1 MDSDNFDLQ
10 LRRNFISREKIL
22 YKASNV
28 SVALDILMSN
38 NYIDKNTLVVF
49 DLDGTIFESN
59 ASGPNRPDVLLPEIR
74 DTFLQLYGRLRRIT
88 QLTAIITGRSEDK
101 RQITEASLRA
111 LELHFDNEM
120 IHFTSRG
127 KADILR
133 KILSGNKNI
142 HRVIYFDDFL
152 LHNGVYG
159 TIQPLLHTFRAV
171 KFIGIKV
178 CDCAEFGFDVEEQFT
193 EQNTADLETY
203 LFNEEEGTIKI
214 RFKQSVL
221 QAVATAPIS
230 GSHPIAAATGQ
241 VPAAIQ
247 FNSFTPYK
255 NKEEEE
261 TSLNKYL
268 KYKTKYLQL
277 KKNYNIL
284 I

>member
-10 LRRNFISREKIL
+10 LKRNFISREKVL

-28 SVALDILMSN
+28 SIALDILMRN
-38 NYIDKNTLVVF
+38 NYIDQNTLVVF

-59 ASGPNRPDVLLPEIR
+59 ASGPNKPDVLLPEIR
-74 DTFLQLYGRLRRIT
+74 DTFLQLYGRLRTIT

-120 IHFTSRG
+120 IHFTSILKDG
-127 KADILR
+127 ILR
-133 KILSGNKNI
+133 EILLRKNNI
-142 HRVIYFDDFL
+142 RRVIYFDDFL

-159 TIQPLLHTFRAV
+159 TIQPLLDTFRAV
-171 KFIGIKV
+171 KFVGVKV
-178 CDCAEFGFDVEEQFT
+178 GDCDEFGFDVEDQFT

-203 LFNEEEGTIKI
+203 PFNEAEGKIKI
-214 RFKQSVL
+214 RFNQSVL
-221 QAVATAPIS
+221 QEVAMAPS
-230 GSHPIAAATGQ
+230 PVAAAR
-241 VPAAIQ
+241 Q
-247 FNSFTPYK
+247 FNSFIPYR
-255 NKEEEE
+255 NKEEDES
-261 TSLNKYL
+261 SLNKYL